1 MNRIKIDRK
10 DNNFT
15 ILDCTAL
22 RDNRLSLKAKGL
34 HSYIYQL
41 PNDWDLSIEG
51 LSKVLK
57 EGKSSIR
64 SAVKELEDCGY
75 LTRKRV
81 INSNNQFDGYDY
93 TIYEQPINNPVVR
106 FSDDGKPD
114 TGKPNAI
121 KILTKVNNI
130 VDSDES
136 TTNTSIS
143 EQKDTKLNAQDEK
156 ILTYLEAIDKSLRK
170 YGKKLTIP
178 TTKTELRKYY
188 AYRAVKRSI
197 NDFNATIDNWRNI
210 IYFKGLEWKNDAQMQ
225 KYLKCDTIVRHW
237 HKYLEDVEGHKG
249 NEAPTDDIKL
259 SEANEVKYQAF
270 LKVYSV
276 EGTNLTQISRT
287 DYKWFF
293 IDNFR
298 RIEVKV
304 ARTAIDRELKN
315 IIKKAK
321 SNGTFGSLYK
331 KLYNWY
337 EIKAGLKRSY

>member
-93 TIYEQPINNPVVR
+93 TIYEQPVNNPVVR

-114 TGKPNAI
+114 IGKPNAI

-130 VDSDES
+130 VDSKES
-136 TTNTSIS
+136 TPNTSIS
-143 EQKDTKLNAQDEK
+143 TQKEDKTNKLDDK
-156 ILTYLEAIDKSLRK
+156 ILTYLEAINKSLKK
-170 YGKKLTIP
+170 YGKSLTIP
-178 TTKTELRKYY
+178 TVKTELRKYY
-188 AYRAVKRSI
+188 AYKAVKRSI
-197 NDFNATIDNWRNI
+197 NDFKATVDDWRNI
-210 IYFKGLEWKNDAQMQ
+210 IFFKGLEWKSDPKMM
-225 KYLKCDTIVRHW
+225 KHLKCDTIVRHW
-237 HKYLEDVEGHKG
+237 HKYIEEVAGHKG
-249 NEAPTDDIKL
+249 NEAPTDDIQL
-259 SEANEVKYQAF
+259 DEDTETKYQAF
-270 LKVYSV
+270 CNVYDVS
-276 EGTNLTQISRT
+276 GTNLTQVSRT

-293 IDNFR
+293 IDNLR

-304 ARTAIDRELKN
+304 ARTAIHRELKN
-315 IIKKAK
+315 IIEKAK
-321 SNGTFGSLYK
+321 SDGAFGSLYK